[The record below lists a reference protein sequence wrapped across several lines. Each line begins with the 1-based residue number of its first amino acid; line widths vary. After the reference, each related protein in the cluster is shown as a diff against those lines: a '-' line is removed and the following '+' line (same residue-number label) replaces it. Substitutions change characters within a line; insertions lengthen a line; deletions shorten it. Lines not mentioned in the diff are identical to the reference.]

1 MENIMLE
8 KSPRYK
14 KRNNN
19 QPNKEITIHC
29 NEMKFNNL
37 SQSSHV
43 KSSDTKKCQC
53 TYETV
58 AHSLCTFTLEYGFS
72 A

>member
-14 KRNNN
+14 KKQK

-37 SQSSHV
+37 S
-43 KSSDTKKCQC
+43 
-53 TYETV
+53 
-58 AHSLCTFTLEYGFS
+58 
-72 A
+72 

>member
-14 KRNNN
+14 KKKNN

-29 NEMKFNNL
+29 NEIKFNNL
-37 SQSSHV
+37 S
-43 KSSDTKKCQC
+43 
-53 TYETV
+53 
-58 AHSLCTFTLEYGFS
+58 
-72 A
+72 

>member
-14 KRNNN
+14 KKKKNN

-37 SQSSHV
+37 S
-43 KSSDTKKCQC
+43 
-53 TYETV
+53 
-58 AHSLCTFTLEYGFS
+58 
-72 A
+72 

>member
-14 KRNNN
+14 KKNKN

-37 SQSSHV
+37 S
-43 KSSDTKKCQC
+43 
-53 TYETV
+53 
-58 AHSLCTFTLEYGFS
+58 
-72 A
+72 